1 MPAPDYHILAGTVIG
16 EVRNE
21 VFNKHGLSAYETAKY
36 GWHHSFPTESINKT
50 KMYNLVSGSS
60 SVEFLLTAITY
71 ALKPFYV
78 DNSLITSSSFSGSFI
93 SSSMSAESSSASSL
107 KETFIKDT
115 DNPIEIEFLW
125 YDANIPFLEKDT
137 VDAQGISYI
146 LR

>member
-36 GWHHSFPTESINKT
+36 GWHHSFPTESVNKT

-60 SVEFLLTAITY
+60 SVEFLVATITY

-93 SSSMSAESSSASSL
+93 SSSIASESSSVPPM
-107 KETFIKDT
+107 KETFIKDI
-115 DNPIEIEFLW
+115 DNPIELEFLW
-125 YDANIPFLEKDT
+125 YDANIPFLDKDK
-137 VDAQGISYI
+137 VDAQNISYI